1 MKPAALRHRA
11 LRHRIGSLLIVGVES
26 TSLSPLESA
35 WLRSLQPSGIL
46 LFRRNIE
53 SAAQVHALL
62 QQAAREL
69 PQPFFRCVD
78 LEGGTVDRLRDL
90 VGPTPSAAEVAATN
104 QPSIFREHGAFI
116 GRMLHTLG
124 FNVDLAPVLDLALPA
139 ALPVM
144 KTRVASPDAAG
155 VIAYAKDFLAGLAQH
170 DVLGCGKHFPGLGGG
185 DLDSHRAMPSVN
197 RTWQQIWE
205 QDLEPYRALAASLP
219 LITVSHAAYPKIERP
234 PQPASLSRFWIQEV
248 LRNKLRYRGLVT
260 SDDMEM
266 GGVLQHRSPEDAAI
280 DAIAAGTDLLEICQR
295 ADRILATHEALLREA
310 ERSPAFAR
318 CVDRAAKRVA
328 SAKQRLLGASSLPR
342 PLSAAGLKQLQIAQ
356 QRLREKIARANARV
370 CSGMAE

>member
-53 SAAQVHALL
+53 SAVQVHALL
-62 QQAAREL
+62 LQAAREMT
-69 PQPFFRCVD
+69 PPFFRCLD

-90 VGPTPSAAEVAATN
+90 VGTTPSAAEVAATN
-104 QPSIFREHGAFI
+104 RSALFHEHGALI
-116 GRMLHTLG
+116 GRMLHALG
-124 FNVDLAPVLDLALPA
+124 FNVDLAPVLDLALPT

-144 KTRVASPDAAG
+144 KTRVVSADPAS
-155 VIAYAKDFLAGLAQH
+155 VIAYARAFLAGLAQY

-185 DLDSHRAMPSVN
+185 DLDSHRATPSIP

-205 QDLEPYRALAASLP
+205 QDLEPYRRLAANLP

-234 PQPASLSRFWIQEV
+234 ARPASLSRFWIQDV
-248 LRNKLRYRGLVT
+248 LRKKLRYRGLVT

-266 GGVLQHRSPEDAAI
+266 GGVLQDRSPEDAAI

-295 ADRILATHEALLREA
+295 ADRILSTHEALLREA

-328 SAKQRLLGASSLPR
+328 SAKQRLPGKSTMPR
-342 PLSAAGLKQLQIAQ
+342 PLSAAGLKQLQNAQ
-356 QRLREKIARANARV
+356 QRLREKIARVVGAAPLH
-370 CSGMAE
+370 